1 MAQPGIRLRAWQQES
16 PQIKLEKRV
25 DNLMF
30 GRKENNVIVIKAK
43 NGLGAKGLVA
53 AAAMLEKQAHISPNV
68 TVRLELEGWNEE
80 SSNKGD
86 DRNNQG
92 QCADDA

>member
-1 MAQPGIRLRAWQQES
+1 
-16 PQIKLEKRV
+16 
-25 DNLMF
+25 MF

-43 NGLGAKGLVA
+43 NG
-53 AAAMLEKQAHISPNV
+53 
-68 TVRLELEGWNEE
+68 LELEGWNEE

>member
-1 MAQPGIRLRAWQQES
+1 MLLHASILFWCWP
-16 PQIKLEKRV
+16 KVKR
-25 DNLMF
+25 
-30 GRKENNVIVIKAK
+30 GGENNVIVIKAK
-43 NGLGAKGLVA
+43 NGLGAEGLVA
-53 AAAMLEKQAHISPNV
+53 AAAALEKLAHTFPNV

>member
-1 MAQPGIRLRAWQQES
+1 
-16 PQIKLEKRV
+16 
-25 DNLMF
+25 MF
-30 GRKENNVIVIKAK
+30 GRKENNVIVIKAT
-43 NGLGAKGLVA
+43 NGLGAEGLVA
-53 AAAMLEKQAHISPNV
+53 AAAALEKLTHTFPSV

>member
-1 MAQPGIRLRAWQQES
+1 
-16 PQIKLEKRV
+16 
-25 DNLMF
+25 MF

-43 NGLGAKGLVA
+43 NGLGAEGLLA
-53 AAAMLEKQAHISPNV
+53 AAAALEKLTHTFPSV

>member
-1 MAQPGIRLRAWQQES
+1 
-16 PQIKLEKRV
+16 
-25 DNLMF
+25 MF

-43 NGLGAKGLVA
+43 NGLGAEGLVA
-53 AAAMLEKQAHISPNV
+53 AAAALENLAHTFPNV